1 MIQCDILFHQE
12 FPSEIQ
18 CELLPYWILHLIVDN
33 NIHLLAEHT
42 VNLDIEVS
50 AHARVGDILG
60 PLGPLEQSL
69 PVHK

>member
-1 MIQCDILFHQE
+1 M
-12 FPSEIQ
+12 
-18 CELLPYWILHLIVDN
+18 HLIVDN

-69 PVHK
+69 SVHK

>member
-18 CELLPYWILHLIVDN
+18 CELLHLIVDN

-50 AHARVGDILG
+50 AYARVGDILG
-60 PLGPLEQSL
+60 PLGPLEQLL

>member
-1 MIQCDILFHQE
+1 MWVVALLDI
-12 FPSEIQ
+12 
-18 CELLPYWILHLIVDN
+18 IVDN

-50 AHARVGDILG
+50 AYARVGDILG

-69 PVHK
+69 SVHK